1 MMLALL
7 LTLLYQEVRFADAE
21 LIIKNT
27 ISFSEQKRKI
37 RQRSRP
43 ISNDSHKSL
52 LKSEHLK
59 LKYFQ
64 YFFTNSSPTH
74 LDQRKVK
81 SSTKLAGFEA
91 FLPLISRIPYKLHTW
106 LHIYCIKPT
115 SHKHLCCLLVLLLTK
130 ILGNKSMMKIIPM
143 QLYFFT

>member
-1 MMLALL
+1 MLLFFISELLMLALL
-7 LTLLYQEVRFADAE
+7 LTLLYLEVKFADAE

-74 LDQRKVK
+74 LDQQKVK
-81 SSTKLAGFEA
+81 SSTKQAGFEA
-91 FLPLISRIPYKLHTW
+91 FLPLVSRIPN
-106 LHIYCIKPT
+106 KPGY
-115 SHKHLCCLLVLLLTK
+115 
-130 ILGNKSMMKIIPM
+130 I
-143 QLYFFT
+143 F